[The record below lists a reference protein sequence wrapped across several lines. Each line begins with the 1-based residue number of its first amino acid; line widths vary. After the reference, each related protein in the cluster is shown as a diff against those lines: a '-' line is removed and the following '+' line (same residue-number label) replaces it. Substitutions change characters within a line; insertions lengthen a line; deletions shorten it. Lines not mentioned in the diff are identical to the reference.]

1 MTSMTITAVL
11 TALINVLCI
20 EVVVLQV
27 LHQYDHY
34 SCGLTALIN
43 VLCIE
48 VVVLQVLRCTSM
60 TITAVL

>member
-1 MTSMTITAVL
+1 MY
-11 TALINVLCI
+11 
-20 EVVVLQV
+20 
-27 LHQYDHY
+27 QYDHY

-60 TITAVL
+60 TITAVV